1 VVIDSSTV
9 LAILLQ
15 EPDAES
21 YAQAISDDPTHLMSA
36 FSFLEASVV
45 IAARKGPAAVHEL
58 DLLIHR
64 ARIEVVSFNAEQAE
78 AAREAWMRYGKGRHP
93 AALNLGDCCSYAL
106 SQTSGE
112 PLLYKGSDFSMTD
125 VRRA

>member
-1 VVIDSSTV
+1 MVIDTSAA

-15 EPDAES
+15 EADAES
-21 YAQAISDDPTHLMSA
+21 YARAIGEDPRHLMST
-36 FSFLEASVV
+36 FSLLETSVV

-64 ARIEVVSFNAEQAE
+64 AHIEVVSFNIEQAE

-106 SQTSGE
+106 SQISGE
-112 PLLYKGSDFSMTD
+112 PLLYKGSNFSQTD
-125 VRRA
+125 VCRA

>member
-15 EPDAES
+15 EPDAEH

-58 DLLIHR
+58 DLLLHH